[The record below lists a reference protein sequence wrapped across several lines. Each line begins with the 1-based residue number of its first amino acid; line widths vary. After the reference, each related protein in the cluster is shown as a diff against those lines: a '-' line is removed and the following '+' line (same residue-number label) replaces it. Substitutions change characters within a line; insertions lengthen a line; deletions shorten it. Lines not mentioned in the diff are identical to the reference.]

1 MKIDVKMFAAARQY
15 TSQAVV
21 QVELED
27 PACVASL
34 KQALLEQYPAL
45 GPLASHLLIA
55 VDNDYAEDDCP
66 LDEQSEI
73 AVIPPVSGG

>member
-1 MKIDVKMFAAARQY
+1 MKIDVKMFAAARKY

-27 PACVASL
+27 PASVATL
-34 KQALLEQYPAL
+34 KQALMEQFPAL
-45 GPLASHLLIA
+45 QPLASHLLIA
-55 VDNDYAEDDCP
+55 VDNDYAADEHP
-66 LDEQSEI
+66 LDENCEV

>member
-15 TSQAVV
+15 TSQAVI

-27 PACVASL
+27 RASVADL
-34 KQALLEQYPAL
+34 KVALLQQFPKLE
-45 GPLASHLLIA
+45 PLAGHLMIA
-55 VDNDYAEDDCP
+55 VDNDYVDDGCP
-66 LDEQSEI
+66 LNENSEV